1 MKKQYIMTWV
11 LTAMMSFS
19 ALYGVDG
26 SIVGGNMESM
36 EERHASNAKNA
47 IQALQQK
54 LQNLIETRN
63 DKTGTLIKIR
73 DTVALANQKI
83 QRFDKLVHLHAR
95 SKQACYEMRIKNEK
109 EGVADL
115 PLSKQEVANCF
126 KSVRESE
133 ARITSYRTEAKRL
146 LNDIKVL
153 KKTAIAVNNS
163 LPALDAQIEEIRME
177 LDYVNLNVDIS
188 VLGGE

>member
-1 MKKQYIMTWV
+1 MKKQYIMAWV

-47 IQALQQK
+47 IQSLQQK

-63 DKTGTLIKIR
+63 DKTGTLVKIR

-133 ARITSYRTEAKRL
+133 MRITSYRTEAKRL

-163 LPALDAQIEEIRME
+163 LPTLDAQIEEIRME